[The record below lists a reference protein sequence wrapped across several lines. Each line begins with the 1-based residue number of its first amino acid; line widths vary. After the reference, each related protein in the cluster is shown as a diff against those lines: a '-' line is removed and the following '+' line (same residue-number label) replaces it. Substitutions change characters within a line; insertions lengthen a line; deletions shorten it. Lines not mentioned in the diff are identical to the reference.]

1 MSVST
6 LSSHRHAHPP
16 RHGWRRLLSLWLA
29 TLIAA
34 AGLVLATPTASN
46 AASFGIGYGDPSA
59 FLGAYNVDGRQTY
72 CLDFG
77 MEPPIGNSG
86 SPQTVTSVDG
96 LSQTDLA
103 QLNYVLAK
111 WGQSSNP
118 DRTAAVAMFVWWIAD
133 KPAYNARGGDG
144 FYLPRVPANKR
155 DTVAANLAQMRTEA
169 TANAITNPSVSI
181 SIDMSDQY
189 AGSITVA
196 GRPSSLTGRVELT
209 NAVFNNGNAVRNLGP
224 GTYAIAGTPADGAA
238 SYRISAQIEADG
250 AGQGAVID
258 LYNTPGAQR
267 LLADASG
274 TELSDTAR
282 TPVIELDFQP
292 EITTQVAAKYVPV
305 GEAFVDRLSVSVT
318 KGTWIK
324 IDGNPVPITATGTLY
339 GPFDAQ
345 PVESA
350 APPAGAPVV
359 GTEQVTLTGPGSY
372 TSPGTLRASESGFYT
387 WVWKIDKNTQPGGN
401 GKYLTDSYVDR
412 YARVAETSITPFQP
426 EAISKADQHL
436 AVPGDELT
444 DTIVV
449 SSTNGAWLKHNGAH
463 IPVVFTGSLYQVPG
477 TLPPGQATTPP
488 ADARLIGSVTVTA
501 EGPGTYTAPKITA
514 PDAGFVTWAWEVR
527 KTIQPEWVRP
537 FIAADWADSY
547 GIDEETTSVRWPIET
562 RSEMREYNVHPDGR
576 AFDTVTVSGFP
587 DNHGDFTGDG
597 YWTADL
603 DKMTHT
609 VYGPFPNDEVLT
621 DDLDLSDAPVLTSI
635 TTPARNGEYV
645 LGATNEDRITPTEA
659 GHYVM
664 VSTFAG
670 DDRVQPYQSSPAD
683 VWERF
688 YVPGG
693 DVPVTVITQATAKAK
708 VGEPFRDTA
717 LVQGNRIPT
726 GAYLVFRAYGPQPA
740 DANPVCEDPVYVSER
755 ISVSQAGHYDSGT
768 TSVSTAGNVY
778 WVETLY
784 GDDDK
789 AISSGV
795 CGAPGETTVISGQ
808 PEQPSVKTKAVPS
821 VELGQP
827 AHDVGI
833 VSGTLPTEGAI
844 LTFRAYRQEQDSKGG
859 VAEAVCTDKTLVFT
873 SEPITVDKPGEY
885 ASDEVVFDKTG
896 TYYWVETLTDT
907 DGNILHEGVC
917 GAPDETTVVHP
928 PKTPDTPD
936 TPDTPFL
943 PNAGASVS
951 MGLAAAGLASLLGG
965 GLLLTRRR
973 RGPDAG
979 QEGDQNGGSMPDFD
993 SFGSG

>member
-1 MSVST
+1 MSVSM
-6 LSSHRHAHPP
+6 LSSRRHAHPS
-16 RHGWRRLLSLWLA
+16 RHGWRRLLCLWLA
-29 TLIAA
+29 ALIAS

-46 AASFGIGYGDPSA
+46 AASFGVGYGDPSA
-59 FLGAYNVDGRQTY
+59 FLGAYNVNGRQTY

-77 MEPPIGNSG
+77 MAPPIGGAN
-86 SPQTVTSVDG
+86 SPQTVTSVTG

-103 QLNYVLAK
+103 QLNYVLAT

-144 FYLPRVPANKR
+144 FYLPRVPAAKR
-155 DTVAANLAQMRTEA
+155 STVAANLAQMRTESA
-169 TANAITNPSVSI
+169 ANAVTNPSVGV
-181 SIDMSDQY
+181 SIDMTDQY
-189 AGSITVA
+189 AGSITVT

-209 NAVFNNGNAVRNLGP
+209 NAVFNNGNTVRNLTP
-224 GTYAIAGTPADGAA
+224 GKYAITGTPADGAA
-238 SYRISAQIEADG
+238 SYRISAAIAADG

-258 LYNTPGAQR
+258 LYSTPGHQR

-274 TELSDTAR
+274 RKLSDDAR
-282 TPVIELDFQP
+282 TPVIELNFQP

-305 GEAFVDRLSVSVT
+305 GEAFVDRLAVSVT

-324 IDGNPVPITATGTLY
+324 IDGNAVPITATGTLY

-345 PVESA
+345 PAEA
-350 APPAGAPVV
+350 ATPPAGAPVV
-359 GTEQVTLTGPGSY
+359 GTEQVTLTGAGSY
-372 TSPGTLRASESGFYT
+372 TSPGNLRAPESGFYT
-387 WVWKIDKNTQPGGN
+387 WVWNIDKNNQPGGN
-401 GKYLTDSYVDR
+401 GKYLTDSFTDR

-426 EAISKADQHL
+426 EAVSQADQHL

-463 IPVVFTGSLYQVPG
+463 IPVTFTGSLYQVPG
-477 TLPPGQATTPP
+477 TLPPGQSTTPP
-488 ADARLIGSVTVTA
+488 AGATLIGSVSVTA
-501 EGPGTYTAPKITA
+501 DGPGTYTAPKITA
-514 PDAGFVTWAWEVR
+514 PDAGFTTWVWEVR

-537 FIAADWADSY
+537 FIATDWADSY
-547 GIDEETTSVRWPIET
+547 GINAETTSVRWPIET
-562 RSEMREYNVHPDGR
+562 QSQMREYNVHPGGR
-576 AFDTVTVSGFP
+576 AFDTITVTGFP

-603 DKMTHT
+603 DEMTHT
-609 VYGPFPNDEVLT
+609 VYGPFASDELLT
-621 DDLDLSDAPVLTSI
+621 DDLDLTDAPVLTTI

-645 LGATNEDRITPTEA
+645 LGATDQDRITPTEP

-664 VSTFAG
+664 VSAFAG

-688 YVPGG
+688 YVPVG
-693 DVPVTVITQATAKAK
+693 DVPVTVITQATTAAN

-717 LVQGNRIPT
+717 LVQGTRIPT
-726 GAYLVFRAYGPQPA
+726 GAYLLFRAYGPQPA
-740 DANPVCEDPVYVSER
+740 DADPVCETPFFTSAKVPVP
-755 ISVSQAGHYDSGT
+755 QAGHYDSGT
-768 TSVSTAGNVY
+768 TSASTAGNVY

-784 GDDDK
+784 NRDDK
-789 AISSGV
+789 PISTGT

-808 PEQPSVKTKAVPS
+808 PEGPSVTTKAVPS

-833 VSGTLPTEGAI
+833 VSGTLPTDGAV
-844 LTFRAYRQEQDSKGG
+844 LTFRAYRQKQDGG
-859 VAEAVCTDKTLVFT
+859 TVTEAICTDKTLVFT

-885 ASDEVVFDKTG
+885 ASNEVVFDKTG
-896 TYYWVETLTDT
+896 TYYWIETLTDK
-907 DGNILHEGVC
+907 DGTVLHEGIC
-917 GAPDETTVVHP
+917 GAPGETTVVHP

-936 TPDTPFL
+936 VPFL
-943 PNAGASVS
+943 PNTGASVS
-951 MGLAAAGLASLLGG
+951 AGLAAAALASVLCG
-965 GLLLTRRR
+965 GLLLTRHR
-973 RGPDAG
+973 RGPDVN
-979 QEGDQNGGSMPDFD
+979 EEDDENGDATPDLD
-993 SFGSG
+993 VYGTE